1 MKVRKVYHWIHPV
14 EILIKI
20 RSVHLHCCLTIRL
33 TYVYDCF
40 ATWRLAVALQTKL
53 SLSNKFSRNLGSMP
67 KTSTHVLSTS
77 RKHTTGVFVKIAG
90 GCCRCTVLKAACY
103 WLSNHCIPVQ
113 KCVSMLG
120 ELNQNRSSFV
130 FDSDK
135 GVFCHHS
142 SS

>member
-1 MKVRKVYHWIHPV
+1 MYAKCLEKRCR
-14 EILIKI
+14 EIIAPKLDDTHFGF
-20 RSVHLHCCLTIRL
+20 VP
-33 TYVYDCF
+33 
-40 ATWRLAVALQTKL
+40 AVALQTKL
-53 SLSNKFSRNLGSMP
+53 SLSNKFSKNLGSMP

-77 RKHTTGVFVKIAG
+77 RKHTTGFLVKIAG

-103 WLSNHCIPVQ
+103 WLSDHCIPVQ

-120 ELNQNRSSFV
+120 ELNQNRSSLV